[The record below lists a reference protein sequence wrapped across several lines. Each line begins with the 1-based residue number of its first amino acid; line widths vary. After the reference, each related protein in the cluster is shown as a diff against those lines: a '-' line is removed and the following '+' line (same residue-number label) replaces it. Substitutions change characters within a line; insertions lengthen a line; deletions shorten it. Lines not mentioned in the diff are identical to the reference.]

1 MVNVHIHQFQ
11 PGGAVVDAG
20 ALAQF
25 QEQWETYRKLV
36 ESGCLAH
43 REVGAILRETLNDVF
58 KSPFSFLDIACGD
71 ASLMKAAL
79 PGTQVRHYHGIDLSQ
94 PALEL
99 AAANLAGLPFEVD
112 LDHRDFVE
120 AMMRRPEHADAAWC
134 SLSIHHLS
142 TQDKLGLMKAIRG
155 AIGTG
160 GIFLLYEPTRRAGE
174 DRAAW
179 LDRFVRT
186 NKPLWR
192 VLTPPE
198 WDQIWHHVSHLRLS
212 RDRSRVVRTRPR
224 GRLSRSAASLRRSYR
239 LLPAVPFRSIARSQQ
254 LPRNARGRPRHSH
267 SHGLG
272 RLPRDLR
279 PGPPQVRVVRGDGL
293 RADPS
298 KAINPVS
305 NCPTGM
311 VYVEV
316 NFMEHREH
324 ASHGCD

>member
-1 MVNVHIHQFQ
+1 
-11 PGGAVVDAG
+11 
-20 ALAQF
+20 
-25 QEQWETYRKLV
+25 
-36 ESGCLAH
+36 
-43 REVGAILRETLNDVF
+43 
-58 KSPFSFLDIACGD
+58 
-71 ASLMKAAL
+71 MKAVL

-99 AAANLAGLPFEVD
+99 AATNLAGLPFEID

-134 SLSIHHLS
+134 SLSIHHLP
-142 TQDKLGLMKAIRG
+142 TQDKLSLMKAIRG
-155 AIGTG
+155 AIGIG
-160 GIFLLYEPTRRAGE
+160 GLFLLYEPTRRAGE

-179 LDRFVRT
+179 LDRFVRM
-186 NKPLWR
+186 NQPLWT

-198 WDQIWHHVSHLRLS
+198 WDQIWHTSPPATFPRPQPCGANAAARRAFAKRGKSSPILPTSSSCSVSKH
-212 RDRSRVVRTRPR
+212 
-224 GRLSRSAASLRRSYR
+224 SAFATAAAEY
-239 LLPAVPFRSIARSQQ
+239 ARKTEA
-254 LPRNARGRPRHSH
+254 LAL
-267 SHGLG
+267 HGLG

-279 PGPPQVRVVRGDGL
+279 PGPPQVRVVRGDGF

-316 NFMEHREH
+316 NFMEHRNH